1 MKILLL
7 GEYSA
12 IHKNLREGLISLGH
26 EVNLASN
33 GDGWKNIP
41 RDIDINYNNKI
52 IPYKIASRIYPWI
65 DVKNFFGYDIVQL
78 MSPDTIFKKYFPR
91 SYYFNLLKKNNKKIF
106 LLASG
111 GDAFYWKY
119 GRDKLEYGP
128 FEDILKY
135 DLKGNPH
142 PSQDPKYFKFNQII
156 ADSVNGIIPL
166 AYEYELSYKHHQN
179 LRRIIPFPMN
189 TETIKYKENNIYNK
203 IVIFHGMNRYGVKGT
218 KYIKDA
224 FNILKNKYPNNLE
237 LILNDRMPL
246 EEYLKVLDK
255 ANVVIDQTSSYSVGL
270 NGLYA
275 LAKGKVVLGGAE
287 PEAQKSLGVNTS
299 PVINIK
305 PSSESIVNEIEKL
318 LKNKNKIKE
327 LGYLSRKYVENVHSH
342 IGVSKK
348 FLDTWAENVNKIN
361 NF

>member
-1 MKILLL
+1 
-7 GEYSA
+7 
-12 IHKNLREGLISLGH
+12 
-26 EVNLASN
+26 
-33 GDGWKNIP
+33 
-41 RDIDINYNNKI
+41 
-52 IPYKIASRIYPWI
+52 
-65 DVKNFFGYDIVQL
+65 
-78 MSPDTIFKKYFPR
+78 
-91 SYYFNLLKKNNKKIF
+91 
-106 LLASG
+106 
-111 GDAFYWKY
+111 
-119 GRDKLEYGP
+119 
-128 FEDILKY
+128 
-135 DLKGNPH
+135 
-142 PSQDPKYFKFNQII
+142 
-156 ADSVNGIIPL
+156 
-166 AYEYELSYKHHQN
+166 
-179 LRRIIPFPMN
+179 MN